1 MGLSSTE
8 VSVADG
14 AEPAGDS
21 VSVSALP
28 PPHLGTHALCLKRK
42 KKKTLKKK
50 SSIKTYL
57 AKAAVPKYDKL

>member
-1 MGLSSTE
+1 MGSSPTE

-28 PPHLGTHALCLKRK
+28 PPHLGMHALSLKRK
-42 KKKTLKKK
+42 KKNLKKE
-50 SSIKTYL
+50 IKY
-57 AKAAVPKYDKL
+57 